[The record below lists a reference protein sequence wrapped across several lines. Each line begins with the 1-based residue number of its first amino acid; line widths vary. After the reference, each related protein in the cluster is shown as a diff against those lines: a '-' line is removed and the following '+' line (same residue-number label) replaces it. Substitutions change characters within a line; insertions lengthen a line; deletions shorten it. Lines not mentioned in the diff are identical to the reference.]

1 MFHDEKSAEVCHQH
15 SVHSNPRAKD
25 PTEISYDKFERKYL
39 QDCKYYQI
47 GTTGSIVDQ
56 PL

>member
-25 PTEISYDKFERKYL
+25 PTEISDDKFERKYL